1 MRNKRLKIWNT
12 LSGSRE
18 EFIPGDP
25 QYVRIYVCGPTVYD
39 RAHIGNARPAVVFD
53 LLFRMLRRIYG
64 QHHVRYVRNITDIDD
79 KINAR
84 AARIRDEGD
93 HRTLLEI
100 IRSLTGV
107 TTDWYHEDLAALNVL
122 EPSEEPR
129 ATDFIDQMIDMISS
143 LIDMSHAYEVDGH
156 VLFSVDSYDGYGQ
169 LARRNTDDML
179 AGARVEIAPYK
190 RNPMDFVLWKP
201 SDQELPGWPSPWGRG
216 RPGWH
221 IECSAMSLHFL
232 GKEFDIHGGGIDLA
246 FPHHENEAAQSMC
259 ANPGTDFAR
268 YWMHNG
274 LITVDGRK
282 MAKSLGNFITVRDL
296 LASGTTGD
304 EIRYVMLGTHYR
316 QQLDWTVQ
324 RLAEARSALNRWQR
338 LTAGVGAGDEMV
350 DDEMI
355 AALSEDLNTP
365 AAMTRLHQLAREGKG
380 RSLLASARFVGL
392 LEHVDDDR
400 DRQVAD
406 EVVDLIEDLLR
417 RRAEARV
424 SRNFDLAD
432 RIRDDLASAGVSVVD
447 GKNDS
452 EWNIVGTL
460 DNQLL
465 ERLVKCEH
473 DD

>member
-1 MRNKRLKIWNT
+1 MKNKRLNIWNT

-25 QYVRIYVCGPTVYD
+25 QDVRMYVCGPTVYD

-64 QHHVRYVRNITDIDD
+64 QQHVRYVRNITDIDD

-93 HRTLLEI
+93 QRTLLEI
-100 IRSLTGV
+100 IRSLTDV
-107 TTDWYHEDLAALNVL
+107 TTGWYHEDLAALNVL
-122 EPSEEPR
+122 DPSEEPR
-129 ATDFIDQMIDMISS
+129 ATEYIDQMIDMISS
-143 LIDMSHAYEVDGH
+143 LIDMDHAYEVEGH
-156 VLFSVDSYDGYGQ
+156 VLFCVDSYDGYGQ

-221 IECSAMSLHFL
+221 IECSAMSRQLL
-232 GKEFDIHGGGIDLA
+232 GEEFDIHGGGIDLA

-259 ANPGTDFAR
+259 ANPGTVFAR

-274 LITVDGRK
+274 LITVEGRK

-296 LASGTTGD
+296 LVSGTTGD

-316 QQLDWTVQ
+316 QQLDWTEK
-324 RLAEARSALNRWQR
+324 RLAEARSALKRWKR
-338 LTAGVGAGDEMV
+338 LTTGVDAGDETV

-355 AALSEDLNTP
+355 AALYEDLNTP
-365 AAMTRLHQLAREGKG
+365 AAMTRLHQLAKEGKG
-380 RSLLASARFVGL
+380 RTLLASARFVGL
-392 LEHVDDDR
+392 LKHVDTDR
-400 DRQVAD
+400 DRQVSD
-406 EVVDLIEDLLR
+406 EVADLIEDLLR
-417 RRAEARV
+417 RRAGARV

-432 RIRDDLASAGVSVVD
+432 RIRDDLASAGVEVVD

-452 EWNIVGTL
+452 EWKIVGTL

-465 ERLVKCEH
+465 ERLVKYEH